1 MIYWVYSMRER
12 RCLHE
17 TQFGTKTGMDVCCS
31 YIRTYMFACFCSSRF
46 CKPHKQQRRC
56 SAAYAHSHGW
66 YVVNAVCPAL
76 SMIFSFLTLK
86 SKSALPAAFAHQS
99 YNLYLGVSSLVLIKD
114 AQISPFNTTALIL
127 LLVGIV
133 CTGFLRKDEKKGLL
147 NVAAEAIE
155 APKE

>member
-1 MIYWVYSMRER
+1 
-12 RCLHE
+12 
-17 TQFGTKTGMDVCCS
+17 
-31 YIRTYMFACFCSSRF
+31 
-46 CKPHKQQRRC
+46 
-56 SAAYAHSHGW
+56 
-66 YVVNAVCPAL
+66 
-76 SMIFSFLTLK
+76 MIFSFLTLK